1 MAEARLDT
9 EIFERGLCKSRER
22 AKQLIKNGNVTVDGK
37 VCRKPAYRVSRD
49 SDISVTGDVHRY
61 VGRGGLKLEKA
72 VEYFNIDLNGKV
84 CLDIGASTGGFTDCM
99 LQNGASLVFA
109 LDVGHSQ
116 LDEKLLS
123 DSRVVNMEKTNIRE
137 TSVSDFSSEIEF
149 ISTDVSF
156 ISLKLVLPKIKEILK
171 EGGSSVVL
179 VKPQFEAGKSGL
191 SKNGIVKEP
200 KVHRQILSDLLV
212 FADNCG
218 FSVSGICVSP
228 VRGGSGN
235 SEYLMYLKH
244 KAENPDT
251 VPYNIDKLIIEAL
264 GKK

>member
-1 MAEARLDT
+1 
-9 EIFERGLCKSRER
+9 
-22 AKQLIKNGNVTVDGK
+22 
-37 VCRKPAYRVSRD
+37 
-49 SDISVTGDVHRY
+49 
-61 VGRGGLKLEKA
+61 
-72 VEYFNIDLNGKV
+72 
-84 CLDIGASTGGFTDCM
+84 M

-116 LDEKLLS
+116 LDEKLIS

-137 TSVSDFSSEIEF
+137 TSASDFSSEIEF

-156 ISLKLVLPKIKEILK
+156 ISLKLVLPKIKELLK

-200 KVHRQILSDLLV
+200 KVHRQILSELLV

-218 FSVSGICVSP
+218 FSVLGICVSP

-244 KAENPDT
+244 KYEDSDT
-251 VPYNIDKLIIEAL
+251 VSYNIDELIIEAL